1 MSDLI
6 ENEDAPVP
14 SDQNPDKIDKV
25 VRRIADHLAARR
37 PGHPLRVAV
46 DGITAAGKTTLAR
59 ELAEALR
66 AQGRPAIHLSMDG
79 FHHPRAHRHRQG
91 RDSALGYYQDAYDF
105 DAFAR
110 LVLTPLGSGGDH
122 RYRTAVLDLRTDQP
136 LHDDPVQA
144 PRDAALIVDGSF
156 LQRELTGLW
165 DQVVFVDTAFDVA
178 RERGTRRDTELLG
191 GLEQARRAFD
201 RRYHAASRMYLD
213 QIDPAARADIVLDND
228 DVNHRILRRI
238 GGPATD
244 TDSVRLFSYGTLQ
257 QPQVQLSRLGRRLD
271 GTPDVLSG
279 YRTDWVTIT
288 DPNVIAASGSDR
300 HPIVRHTGESS
311 DSVPGTV
318 FTLSPV
324 ELAAADHYEVEDYRR
339 VLARLG
345 SGTDAWVYLAAERV

>member
-1 MSDLI
+1 MNDQSSDK
-6 ENEDAPVP
+6 A
-14 SDQNPDKIDKV
+14 
-25 VRRIADHLAARR
+25 VRRITDHLAAQR

-46 DGITAAGKTTLAR
+46 DGITASGKTTLAR

-105 DAFAR
+105 DSFAR
-110 LVLTPLGSGGDH
+110 LVLTPLGPGGDH
-122 RYRTAVLDLRTDQP
+122 RYRTRIIDLPTDQSI
-136 LHDDPVQA
+136 HEDPVQA
-144 PRDAALIVDGSF
+144 PEDAALIVDGSF

-165 DQVVFVDTAFDVA
+165 DQVVFVDTAFEIA

-201 RRYHAASRMYLD
+201 QRYHAASRMYLD
-213 QIDPAARADIVLDND
+213 QIDPAARADIVVGND
-228 DVNHRILRRI
+228 DVKLRILRRI
-238 GGPATD
+238 GGPATG
-244 TDSVRLFSYGTLQ
+244 SVKLFAYGTLQ
-257 QPQVQLSRLGRRLD
+257 QPQVQLSRFGRLLH
-271 GTPDVLSG
+271 GTPDILPG
-279 YRTDWVTIT
+279 YSTNWVTIA
-288 DPNVIAASGSDR
+288 DPDVIAAGGSDR
-300 HPIVRHTGESS
+300 HPVVRRTGESH

-324 ELAAADHYEVEDYRR
+324 ELAAADHYEVDDYRR

-345 SGTDAWVYLAAERV
+345 SGTDAWVYLAAERTGASED